1 MTVLTGRKNL
11 KPHMDDRNLEDRI
24 RLHNPDYDNYYPLHS
39 NTTLFNG
46 NTREINLMQRSVLLS
61 NHQEV
66 TIRDILTEIDRLF

>member
-1 MTVLTGRKNL
+1 
-11 KPHMDDRNLEDRI
+11 MDDRNLEDRI

-46 NTREINLMQRSVLLS
+46 NIREINLMQRSVLLS